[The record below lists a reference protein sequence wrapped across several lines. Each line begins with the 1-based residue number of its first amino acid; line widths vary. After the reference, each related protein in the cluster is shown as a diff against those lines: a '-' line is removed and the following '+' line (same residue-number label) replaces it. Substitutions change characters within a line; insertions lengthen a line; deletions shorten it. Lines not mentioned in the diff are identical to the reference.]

1 MALSFNKMKKAVDV
15 VVKSGHVPNIVGL
28 QGIGKTDMIREY
40 AKEHDYPFTEI
51 TCSLI
56 QEGDLAMPY
65 IQKDSNGIGDVEYS
79 VNRVIRDI
87 CDRSY
92 GKECGI
98 LFLDE
103 FNRTSPQVQS
113 ELMNLV
119 HQRRVVDFKLADNVR
134 IVLAMNPSSEMAG
147 YEDTSYSVS
156 FSDKAITG
164 RIVSLEMDPKVTDW
178 LEYGERQENGRK
190 KIHPTLHSFIAS
202 NSSFFYTPEVE
213 GKINSTPRG
222 WSRVSDIVY
231 TYEEMGVGDVDIL
244 REMIRGTVESDSAD
258 AFIRYYKQKSEGND
272 FYAIAKELLNA
283 ESQENWDLSK
293 LCQFNDADLSKIF
306 SIMLEGANRMNTTH
320 LRNIKD
326 FFIMASPELGYALY
340 QMLSIKYDSLYQD
353 LLNYDDF
360 SRYILQLVVNIKNT
374 EVGGF
379 EVKPD

>member
-1 MALSFNKMKKAVDV
+1 MALPFSKMKKAVDV
-15 VVKSGHVPNIVGL
+15 VIKSGHVPNIVGL
-28 QGIGKTDMIREY
+28 QGIGKTDMVREY
-40 AKEHDYPFTEI
+40 AKDHDYPFTEI

-65 IQKDSNGIGDVEYS
+65 IQKDTNGVGDVEYS
-79 VNRVIRDI
+79 VNRVIRNI
-87 CDRSY
+87 CDKSY

-119 HQRRVVDFKLADNVR
+119 HQRRVVDYKLPDNIR

-164 RIVSLEMDPKVTDW
+164 RIVSMEMDPKVSDW

-190 KIHPTLHSFIAS
+190 KVHPVLHSFIAS
-202 NSSFFYTPEVE
+202 NSTFFYTPEVE

-231 TYEEMGVGDVDIL
+231 TYEEMGISDFDIF
-244 REMIRGTVESDSAD
+244 REMIRGTVDADSAD
-258 AFIRYYKQKSEGND
+258 AFVRFYKRNSEGMD
-272 FYAIAKELLNA
+272 FFHIARDVLNA
-283 ESQENWDLSK
+283 ESQDAWDLSK
-293 LCQFNDADLSKIF
+293 LCQLNDADLSKLF
-306 SIMLEGANRMNTTH
+306 NIMLEGADRMNANH

-326 FFIMASPELGYALY
+326 FFIMTSPELAYAL
-340 QMLSIKYDSLYQD
+340 QQTLSVKYDSLYQD
-353 LLNYDDF
+353 LLAFDDF
-360 SRYILQLVVNIKNT
+360 SSYILKVVINIKNT